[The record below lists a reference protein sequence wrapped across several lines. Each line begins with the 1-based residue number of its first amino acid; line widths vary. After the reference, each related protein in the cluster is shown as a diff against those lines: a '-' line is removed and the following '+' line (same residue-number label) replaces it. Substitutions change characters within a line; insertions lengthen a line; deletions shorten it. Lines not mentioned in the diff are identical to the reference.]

1 MARPKKIVKQ
11 TRQTYSDEYR
21 AEALKLADN
30 VGVAAA
36 ANKLG
41 IQTSQIYSWRGKSRL
56 AESRTESERKLLAL
70 TLVAAMAGGFLG
82 RKSDGEP
89 SVRTIWQ
96 GIERVLSFTE
106 MRYARAQP
114 DTG

>member
-11 TRQTYSDEYR
+11 SRQTYSDEYR

-30 VGVAAA
+30 VGVTAA

-56 AESRTESERKLLAL
+56 AESRTESERKLLAENAKLKRQLSEQEEELAICEL
-70 TLVAAMAGGFLG
+70 TA
-82 RKSDGEP
+82 
-89 SVRTIWQ
+89 SVHN
-96 GIERVLSFTE
+96 F
-106 MRYARAQP
+106 
-114 DTG
+114 